1 MYPRF
6 TPNQKKSDL
15 TALVQRLCRRSHGSK
30 PVMTT
35 LAPRKE
41 RMIVETLEPR
51 VLLSADFL
59 TIAPM
64 LADDLN
70 QLDDTLDEFF
80 SSELLNMELP
90 GIALIEQL
98 DEETVESYA
107 PNINDLMSVDV
118 SADDAKTELKN
129 LDSNQDGKLTVE
141 EFLSDNL
148 VETVRDILV
157 DDPND
162 PNDLYAISSQELT
175 NLLESELGKVDG
187 LEVNANYVENPDNTL
202 ISLDFNFIHKYK
214 NLALDLG
221 VQAEKLGIAFKA
233 DVALDASLGFTLDL
247 GITDADQGFFSDFK
261 DLNANVNVDAQIDD
275 VDINF
280 GFLGASV
287 KNGTVN
293 LNATVNDAGANG
305 NFKLYLPVEIKPG
318 IDFIAPQN
326 LVIDVTADPF
336 ALSLDDRR
344 IDLDLNL
351 DTNFDDLLKFDTI
364 NSSDLI
370 SLLRQTVD
378 FLNNLTSSEAIS
390 GFDIPFT
397 KSSLS
402 DVLDFADTLS
412 DALLYDDSKDGDTDP
427 EKDNGTRLLDADN
440 KPTFNTAQEV
450 FGKLASEI
458 DGVKYDPV
466 TQELTYSLAFS
477 NKLFNVEVPLAFDF
491 DLEPIANITSDA
503 SIVLSGDAGMSLI
516 LGISLGEVAGTALL
530 ESNSPLTVNANPAS
544 SMHITANE
552 NVKGLNADGYKNTL
566 TNTTLTIN
574 GVDIAIENE
583 KGYNSTFELVRAL
596 NNAIDESSLKD
607 QVEFSSQGNRLIIST
622 TQDFTGGTL
631 TVVAPNTELGFI
643 AESGETVI
651 EGNNHDFII
660 TDQSGEEYGVSL
672 DGKKTVTF
680 SELQEI
686 IKNATNDKVTLGTN
700 AEKTALTLTDT
711 QFNAENTDGLFSLI
725 STNGSASAFLLGIF
739 GVDANTEQDE
749 KADGIIEGQQ
759 IAGASLADRFFM
771 EDAKLWGNID
781 ISTQSIVP
789 KDSPVPPS
797 NIITASA
804 NFGFVEIDLKGKGKL
819 STHLETGLKSP
830 GEHTEIGS
838 RVTLNQLM
846 DNLGKDENGKSQIH
860 NVVATPTLTGTA
872 VGEDGQN
879 SYGQLTLD
887 VSISEHSDA
896 WIRGLLDG
904 VGEPKI
910 KLVAEHFGDPF
921 GIDPNVEDG
930 AAPKITVETSGLE
943 GFKLNSFGDFGF
955 DGILDG
961 LQAAADFLSNFESFG
976 FLDEPIPLINHSVND
991 LIGFADDFNTALQEA
1006 RNDPA
1011 GSIQKLEGKLENA
1024 LGLKAG
1030 SNLIDMSLVEGDI
1043 LKIELNLGTDF
1054 TDTLDI
1060 DIGLGD
1066 ESGPLNLLADANLD
1080 ATGKLDL
1087 DLDFGIS
1094 LNDPAKIYLFS
1105 TTGLAAFLNVE
1116 STNVS
1121 FNSQIG
1127 PASFSV
1133 KNGSV
1138 KLGASFNADLKGFND
1153 RILITDL
1160 NLSENIAL
1168 KFDGTLDNK
1177 GFIEST
1183 LPVYLLTDS
1192 MHAGDLVIKA
1202 QDFSDVSIT
1211 GWDDIMSGFDFSKLN
1226 LLDQVILLVDGVD
1239 IFLEGLQDIMDG
1251 EIGGISLPFIGDG
1264 LEEGARFIE
1273 ELRNGFID
1281 DFRTHIENAATPDQ
1295 NFISQELFELL
1306 GPDGL
1311 KLLQDNNGD
1320 DTVDVNDIGLK
1331 TNINHEGLSIE
1342 QQFMEWDINLGG
1354 EVFSNDLGIDFDLG
1368 IPGLG
1373 LETKGDI
1380 ALDINWA
1387 LDLSFGIS
1395 GTYGV
1400 YFNLLEPSTPELRFD
1415 VTARLDDAEMAG
1427 QLGFLQLTITE
1438 DKVDPTYLFASF
1450 AVDLQNQNDT
1460 DTNYDSKLSFSEL
1473 GDLKIAPKIAAK
1485 AEVNLD
1491 MVLSLSSDMVD
1502 KPAAFPQIRSDFVL
1516 DWHLGDSDLYI
1527 DLNKVGDTIQDG
1539 LKLVEFQNVS
1549 LDLGS
1554 YISDFLGPT
1563 FEKIQSVTK
1572 PLQPMIDFLTTP
1584 FPVLS
1589 DVGIEL
1595 TFLDLAEYYSNG
1607 KFDTGFFD
1615 SVAEVI
1621 TFVNSIDVG
1630 GFDTLWI
1637 NFGDFTLFDINDD
1650 QLKEVNLTN
1659 TQLKDLGNNQAF
1671 LDNAIKANGNAV
1683 ETAIANDNTRSSS
1696 KSVGFYDKLKDNG
1709 RFDVPILSDPGQI
1722 FNLLLGKDATLI
1734 TYDMKPLELGFK
1746 YESPRIPIF
1755 PPIFAVIGASLGAT
1769 IDFDF
1774 GFDTYGIRKFVDSDF
1789 VNPGLI
1795 FAGFFVDDGTHPE
1808 LQITGGLWVAAELSV
1823 AMAYGGI
1830 SGGLYATVNFDL
1842 FDPDNDGKV
1851 RVDEMINSIAFANN
1865 NPLAVFDISGDLVA
1879 KIEGYVGIEF
1889 SLLGKTIKKELWRDT
1904 IAEFDLIEFNV
1915 DFPRKSILASD
1926 LGSGVLQLNMG
1937 DLADQR
1943 LNGNTTD
1950 GNETF
1955 TVTDRGGSVQISS
1968 SFGGSQTYSG
1978 IDKVVIRAG
1987 AGNDTIILNGS
1998 SDLDFDI
2005 EGGVGNDYIDVSGT
2019 SGKVTVHGNA
2029 GDDTIKTGSGA
2040 DTIWGDAGNDTI
2052 DAGGG
2057 TDWVFGDSGKIK
2069 ESDSGA
2075 IEYIKVRAKGTDG
2088 ADIIH
2093 GGGGDDILIGGGGL
2107 DQIHGGS
2114 EADLILGD
2122 RGKVIFAENHTRSK
2136 TALTNHKI
2144 ISIEETVRG
2153 LEGGNDKLYGD
2164 AGDDLIYGG
2173 IGNDEI
2179 FGGDDADT
2187 IYGEKGSDII
2197 NGDAGVDTVY
2207 GGEDNDDISGG
2218 ADGDTLYGEAGGDT
2232 IQGDSGDDEIYGGLG
2247 ADILHGNA
2255 DNDTIFGGSDPDL
2268 IYGDAGN
2275 DTLDGEAGSDILFGY
2290 TGHYAS
2296 LSEAEKA
2303 TITGD
2308 MDVDHLI
2315 SSLDN
2320 DVLDGEGG
2328 GDQYTINMSG
2338 GTVSKLVTVFDTGEA
2353 DSGADNMTING
2364 TIEDDTFLLRSG
2376 VAEDAIA
2383 FVAMLNDS
2391 DIEVNGFEE
2400 VERIDYDRQLESM
2413 TINSFKG
2420 EDHFVL
2426 DDNRAITTINAGP
2439 DNDSFQVGQ
2448 MFDTPRTV
2456 DDALIQ
2462 PHDQDKPH
2470 DGTDERDTDIFA
2482 TIETTRGYLSNG
2494 ISETTVINGGGGND
2508 AFTVFHNKAVLG
2520 LNGGDGNDEFTIRSF
2535 ALSGSQ
2541 ETVRERTDLSGG
2553 SDADLVQYAL
2563 NAPVNID
2570 GGDGLDEIRII
2581 GTEFSDDYVI
2591 TSKGVF
2597 GAGLNVNFVN
2607 IELLKVDGAEGN
2619 DRFFVQSTDPDL
2631 VVKLVGGLGSD
2642 SFNVGGDAPPVISN
2656 DLLGHSG
2663 IISHIVVS
2671 EDPNYD
2677 GIRVEGIS
2685 ANVADNDEPGIV
2697 LTQSEGE
2704 SVVGTVNG
2712 TSISEDFYTVIL
2724 THAPLP
2730 DEKVV
2735 VTALAPK
2742 EAENALIKFKVNGE
2756 LKDSVQLVFDSTN
2769 WNTYQ
2774 KVSFVANAE
2783 LGSDPL
2789 VGMINHTISSEDTLT
2804 GTISEAVNDFATI
2817 RLDQALTSDIDLTG
2831 ATIKITEGLGKGQI
2845 RGIESLDGA
2854 LLNLRT
2860 AWNIVPDATSVY
2872 EIDLVDGETI
2882 RTGQILEASNNTTAI
2897 VNGTEFG
2904 VNNPGGDL
2912 RGATLQITSGTGAG
2926 QERLIMSNT
2935 ADSLVLNKPWTTAL
2949 DDSSQFQILRYG
2961 AVKTQ
2966 SVTVF
2971 VNDTPM
2977 EAADLTQAPG
2987 VQVVQTSDS
2996 TDVIEGMG
3004 TDTYS
3009 LNLTQKPSADVKV
3022 YVQPEPTITTR
3033 GQIFY
3038 KTAQVETTGL
3048 QSDENGQFVVFTP
3061 DNWAT
3066 AQTITVNAI
3075 DDTVVD
3081 GGDTKVFAPMPQ
3093 IINQIQ
3099 GPLYLEGMGDSEV
3112 SIGSLGESLMLP
3124 GESNQ
3129 KASLG
3134 NVIWATDNSIKVVQ
3148 EDIPQHYDDLV
3159 DLTLEITAGTAK
3171 GEARI
3176 ITGFNAETGVIAI
3189 DTPWDDERPDETS
3202 EFTLSTTHP
3211 NLLVDET
3218 EQVDVVTVF
3227 NNDSLADDSGVLTQD
3242 RLSGFGM
3249 GSDNL
3254 VLEGTA
3260 FRAGINYFDMENFTA
3275 NLGKGDNTL
3284 TVNSTHTREDGF
3296 RTVTLINAGQG
3307 EDRIDVNL
3315 DENQGLIGI
3324 KGEEGNDIIDASD
3337 SELGI
3342 IAFGDEDND
3351 QLTGGSGED
3360 ILFGDRGRIDY
3371 LNEDGEVVTR
3381 LGLEHDFS
3389 TMFAVPETDDQ
3400 TPADQTDGVAHD
3412 PKLILSLHE
3421 EIGGKDTLTGLAG
3434 NDILIGGS
3442 GGDTISGSE
3451 DNDIALGDNGM
3462 IDFAY
3467 QDKTSDNSTQT
3478 LVSTITPLQG
3488 DGDTISGGSGNDLL
3502 FGGTGSD
3509 QIKGNSDNDLIFGD
3523 HGRVQGKV
3531 ELSALPL
3538 SIPAVFRFEAIDT
3551 KIDDGGDA
3559 DRVHGGSGD
3568 DIILGQ
3574 QGSDVIYG
3582 EAGDDDIIVG
3592 HNVEGGS
3599 DTGDRLD
3606 GGQDNDVIA
3615 GDNAII
3621 ERRGDTESLRIQ
3633 TLTAPTLYD
3642 ANGVAQISG
3651 TPHADPA
3658 GTEKRDITLLDH
3670 AAYTRNGL
3678 YGADYIAGGADDDMI
3693 FGQLGNDKIQGDG
3706 SIDLPTDIAASVD
3719 QNGQLTGNPSVE
3731 AESDGDD
3738 YIEGN
3743 GGNDLI
3749 VGNLGQDDIIGGSSN
3764 LFGLT
3769 GPGLRPDGADMLF
3782 GGAGTRIL
3790 RNDPG
3795 LETASTRSNA
3805 VETSETGNHTRD
3817 ADVILGDNANIFR
3830 IISAVDGSY
3839 LHFNHDLNQDKL
3851 VRAYTLL
3858 DYTLGGG
3865 GSRDIGTGDE
3875 LHGEGSDDILHGMTG
3890 NDVMFGEGQDDDL
3903 YGGSGHDRL
3912 YGGTGVDGILGD
3924 DGLIYTSRNGIA
3936 EPLYGLSQANQE
3948 TAISLPGPYVG
3959 AIIYPDAQVQKS
3971 VKLLAYDQGARSNGN
3986 DVIYGGLDSDF
3997 LHGGEGNDAISGA
4010 EAIAAY
4016 YNSQA
4021 HTGQISATVD
4031 GQRYTYQVDTPLP
4044 FDSSTGKFEAY
4055 DAYDPRSKIP
4065 GFLLDFDVVDAQGNK
4080 ILDGTDRLY
4089 GDLGHDW
4096 LVGGTEN
4103 DRMFGGWGNDLMN
4116 ADDNLT
4122 TNNGLNDQPDATEF
4136 ADGDFAFGG
4145 AGLDVL
4151 IANTGKDRLF
4161 DWSGEFNSYFV
4172 PFSPFGAPTVNRG
4185 VSPNLI
4191 NFVTELGL
4199 GGGADISL
4207 TEPDGELALVTQK
4220 DNAWQ
4225 DQRGKPRDPQPGN
4238 LGGVQLDERGG
4249 PEISDNSKG
4258 PNQPNTGNNTTNEQA
4273 YWEESEAPY
4282 IYPIE
4287 IPYRVVPI
4295 ETFLGESDSPDE
4307 TSVEDTDTPAAQPVV
4322 DPSVEGV
4329 GPIVQEPVQPV
4340 DSSSPA
4346 PTDDQ
4351 SQPVDPIVQ
4360 DIGPTTPVQ
4369 PQPVDPSG
4377 PAPTPVQPQPVDPT
4391 VQDIGPTIHEPPQAV
4406 DTSGPVPTDD
4416 QSQPVDPVVQDIGP
4430 TIHEP
4435 TQPVDTSGPAPTP
4448 VQPQPVDP
4456 TVQDIGPTTPVQPQP
4471 VDPKVEDT
4479 GTTTPDQPADP
4490 KVDDTTTQPADPRVD
4505 DTTTQPADPKVDDTT
4520 TQPADPKVDDT
4531 TTQPAD
4537 PKVDDTTTPTQP
4549 ADPKVDDTTTPTQP
4563 ADPKVDDTT
4572 TPTQPA
4578 DPTDKKDKP
4587 KDNQGIGNGKGDGA
4601 VGESDDT
4608 QGKPSENQG
4617 AAKDNTAE
4625 TDKPKANSGS
4635 GDTKDTAPST
4645 DKPKANSGNS
4655 ATTTQPSQSSQPSDN
4670 QGSSKDTAPDKPKA
4684 NSGNSS
4690 TTTQPSQSSQPSDN
4704 QDSGDA
4710 ASTDK
4715 PKDNQGNG
4723 KGNVKSAQ
4731 QGARLETF
4739 GLSEWS
4745 VDSTV
4750 GVMLFDETTG
4760 IFVDNNDQTESDDLL
4775 NDDFLIIADGK
4786 ALSSEGAG
4794 LIAW

>member
-1 MYPRF
+1 
-6 TPNQKKSDL
+6 
-15 TALVQRLCRRSHGSK
+15 
-30 PVMTT
+30 
-35 LAPRKE
+35 
-41 RMIVETLEPR
+41 
-51 VLLSADFL
+51 
-59 TIAPM
+59 
-64 LADDLN
+64 
-70 QLDDTLDEFF
+70 
-80 SSELLNMELP
+80 
-90 GIALIEQL
+90 
-98 DEETVESYA
+98 
-107 PNINDLMSVDV
+107 
-118 SADDAKTELKN
+118 
-129 LDSNQDGKLTVE
+129 
-141 EFLSDNL
+141 
-148 VETVRDILV
+148 
-157 DDPND
+157 
-162 PNDLYAISSQELT
+162 
-175 NLLESELGKVDG
+175 
-187 LEVNANYVENPDNTL
+187 
-202 ISLDFNFIHKYK
+202 
-214 NLALDLG
+214 
-221 VQAEKLGIAFKA
+221 
-233 DVALDASLGFTLDL
+233 
-247 GITDADQGFFSDFK
+247 
-261 DLNANVNVDAQIDD
+261 
-275 VDINF
+275 
-280 GFLGASV
+280 
-287 KNGTVN
+287 
-293 LNATVNDAGANG
+293 
-305 NFKLYLPVEIKPG
+305 
-318 IDFIAPQN
+318 
-326 LVIDVTADPF
+326 
-336 ALSLDDRR
+336 
-344 IDLDLNL
+344 
-351 DTNFDDLLKFDTI
+351 
-364 NSSDLI
+364 
-370 SLLRQTVD
+370 
-378 FLNNLTSSEAIS
+378 
-390 GFDIPFT
+390 PFT
-397 KSSLS
+397 QSNLS
-402 DVLDFADTLS
+402 DVLDFADTFF
-412 DALLYDDSKDGDTDP
+412 DTLLYDDLDDTNP
-427 EKDNGTRLLDADN
+427 ENDLAKLLNPNFGENENLISFD
-440 KPTFNTAQEV
+440 TAQE
-450 FGKLASEI
+450 LARRLADNS
-458 DGVKYDPV
+458 DAKYNTE
-466 TQELTYSLAFS
+466 TQELSYSLNLS
-477 NKLFNVEVPLAFDF
+477 HELFEVEVPLAFDF

-566 TNTTLTIN
+566 TNTRLTIN

-607 QVEFSSQGNRLIIST
+607 QVEFRSQGNRLIIST

-631 TVVAPNTELGFI
+631 TVAPNTELGLI

-672 DGKKTVTF
+672 EGKETITL

-711 QFNAENTDGLFSLI
+711 QFAENTDGLFSLI

-739 GVDANTEQDE
+739 GVDANTEQGE
-749 KADGIIEGQQ
+749 IADGMIEGQQ
-759 IAGASLADRFFM
+759 IAGASLGDRFFM
-771 EDAKLWGNID
+771 EDAKLWGDID
-781 ISTQSIVP
+781 ITTQSIP
-789 KDSPVPPS
+789 NDSEETPS
-797 NIITASA
+797 NTITAAA
-804 NFGFVEIDLKGKGKL
+804 NFGFVEIGLEGSGEL
-819 STHLETGLKSP
+819 SVHFETGLKSP
-830 GEHTEIGS
+830 GDDTEIGS

-846 DNLGKDENGKSQIH
+846 DHIGEDFRE
-860 NVVATPTLTGTA
+860 VVATPTLTG
-872 VGEDGQN
+872 GIEQGDQN
-879 SYGQLTLD
+879 IYGQLDMKVTID
-887 VSISEHSDA
+887 SDDA
-896 WIRGLLDG
+896 WIRELLDG

-930 AAPKITVETSGLE
+930 AAPKIIVDTSGLE
-943 GFKLNSFGDFGF
+943 GFKLNSFGNFGF

-961 LQAAADFLSNFESFG
+961 LQAAADFLSNFESFD

-1030 SNLIDMSLVEGDI
+1030 SNLIDMSLLSENDGDI

-1066 ESGPLNLLADANLD
+1066 ESGPLNLMADANLD

-1168 KFDGTLDNK
+1168 KFDGTLDND
-1177 GFIEST
+1177 GFLEST

-1239 IFLEGLQDIMDG
+1239 IFLEGLQDVMDG

-1273 ELRNGFID
+1273 DLRNGFID

-1354 EVFSNDLGIDFDLG
+1354 SAFSDELGIDFDLG

-1415 VTARLDDAEMAG
+1415 VTARLDDAEIAG

-1438 DKVDPTYLFASF
+1438 DEVEPTYLFASF

-1460 DTNYDSKLSFSEL
+1460 DTHHDSKLSFSEL
-1473 GDLKIAPKIAAK
+1473 SDLRIVLKIAAE

-1491 MVLSLSSDMVD
+1491 MVLSLNSDMVD
-1502 KPAAFPQIRSDFVL
+1502 DSAAFPQIRSDFVL
-1516 DWHLGDSDLYI
+1516 DWRLGDSDLYI
-1527 DLNKVGDTIQDG
+1527 DLNQVGDAIQDG

-1589 DVGIEL
+1589 DLGVNL

-1615 SVAEVI
+1615 SVAEII

-1659 TQLKDLGNNQAF
+1659 TQLKDLGDNQAF
-1671 LDNAIKANGNAV
+1671 LDKAIKANGNAV
-1683 ETAIANDNTRSSS
+1683 ETAIADDKTRSSS

-1746 YESPRIPIF
+1746 YEQRFPIY
-1755 PPIFAVIGASLGAT
+1755 PPLFAVIGASIGAT

-1808 LQITGGLWVAAELSV
+1808 LQITGALWAGAELNV
-1823 AMAYGGI
+1823 GIAKGGVR
-1830 SGGLYATVNFDL
+1830 GGLYATVNFDL
-1842 FDPDNDGKV
+1842 FDPDKDGKV
-1851 RVDEMINSIAFANN
+1851 RVDEMINSIAFADN
-1865 NPLAVFDISGDLVA
+1865 NPLAVFDISGDVKA
-1879 KIEGYVGIEF
+1879 KIDWYVGINHWPIEW
-1889 SLLGKTIKKELWRDT
+1889 SKSGT
-1904 IAEFDLIEFNV
+1904 IAEFDLIDFKV
-1915 DFPRKSILASD
+1915 DFPRESILASD

-1987 AGNDTIILNGS
+1987 AGDDRIILNGS
-1998 SDLDFDI
+1998 SNLDFDI

-2019 SGKVTVHGNA
+2019 SGKVTVRGNT

-2107 DQIHGGS
+2107 DEIHGGS

-2122 RGKVIFAENHTRSK
+2122 RGKITFAENNILSV
-2136 TALTNHKI
+2136 
-2144 ISIEETVRG
+2144 EETARG
-2153 LEGGNDKLYGD
+2153 LEGGNDKLFGD

-2275 DTLDGEAGSDILFGY
+2275 DTLDGEAGSDIVFGY
-2290 TGHYAS
+2290 TGNYAS

-2303 TITGD
+2303 MITGD

-2353 DSGADNMTING
+2353 DSGADHMTING

-2456 DDALIQ
+2456 NDALIQ

-2742 EAENALIKFKVNGE
+2742 EAENALIKFKVNGD

-2774 KVSFVANAE
+2774 KVSFVANAA

-2789 VGMINHTISSEDTLT
+2789 VGMINHTISSEDTLI

-2831 ATIKITEGLGKGQI
+2831 ATIKITEGFGKGQI

-2882 RTGQILEASNNTTAI
+2882 RTGQIVEASNNTTAI

-2949 DDSSQFQILRYG
+2949 DESSQFQILRYG

-2987 VQVVQTSDS
+2987 VQVVQTSGS

-3066 AQTITVNAI
+3066 AQSITVNAI
-3075 DDTVVD
+3075 DDMVVD

-3148 EDIPQHYDDLV
+3148 DDIPQQYDDLV

-3176 ITGFNAETGVIAI
+3176 ITGFNAQTGVIAI

-3284 TVNSTHTREDGF
+3284 TVNSTHTRDDGF
-3296 RTVTLINAGQG
+3296 RTVTLINAGEG

-3342 IAFGDEDND
+3342 MAFGDEDND

-3400 TPADQTDGVAHD
+3400 TPADQTDGVKRD
-3412 PKLILSLHE
+3412 PNLILSLQE
-3421 EIGGKDTLTGLAG
+3421 EIGGKDTLIGLAG

-3442 GGDTISGSE
+3442 GADTISGSE

-3467 QDKTSDNSTQT
+3467 QDKSSDDSTQT

-3488 DGDTISGGSGNDLL
+3488 DNDSISGGSGNDLL

-3509 QIKGNSDNDLIFGD
+3509 QIKGDSDNDLIFGD

-3538 SIPAVFRFEAIDT
+3538 SIPAVFTFEAIDI
-3551 KIDDGGDA
+3551 KIDDGGEA

-3582 EAGDDDIIVG
+3582 EAGDDDIIGG

-3606 GGQDNDVIA
+3606 GGLDNDVIA

-3658 GTEKRDITLLDH
+3658 GTEKREITLLDH

-3706 SIDLPTDIAASVD
+3706 SIDLPSELAASVD
-3719 QNGQLTGNPSVE
+3719 ENGQLTGNPSIE

-3795 LETASTRSNA
+3795 LETASTQPNA

-3830 IISAVDGSY
+3830 IINAVDGSY

-3890 NDVMFGEGQDDDL
+3890 NDVVFGEGQDDDL

-3997 LHGGEGNDAISGA
+3997 LHGGEGDDAISGA

-4122 TNNGLNDQPDATEF
+4122 TNNGLNDQPDASEF

-4220 DNAWQ
+4220 DEAWQ

-4273 YWEESEAPY
+4273 YWEEIEAPY

-4307 TSVEDTDTPAAQPVV
+4307 TSVEDTDTPADQAVV

-4340 DSSSPA
+4340 DTSGPA
-4346 PTDDQ
+4346 PIPEQ
-4351 SQPVDPIVQ
+4351 PQPVDPTVQ
-4360 DIGPTTPVQ
+4360 DIGPTTPGQ
-4369 PQPVDPSG
+4369 EAQPVDTSG

-4391 VQDIGPTIHEPPQAV
+4391 VQDIGPT
-4406 DTSGPVPTDD
+4406 
-4416 QSQPVDPVVQDIGP
+4416 
-4430 TIHEP
+4430 
-4435 TQPVDTSGPAPTP
+4435 TP

-4490 KVDDTTTQPADPRVD
+4490 KVDDTTTQPADP
-4505 DTTTQPADPKVDDTT
+4505 
-4520 TQPADPKVDDT
+4520 KVDDT

-4537 PKVDDTTTPTQP
+4537 PKVDDTTTPPADPADP
-4549 ADPKVDDTTTPTQP
+4549 ADPKVDDTTTPPADPADP

-4572 TPTQPA
+4572 TPPADPADPKVDDTTTQPA
-4578 DPTDKKDKP
+4578 DPADPKVDDTTTQPANPADPADPKVDDTTTPPADPADPKVDDTTTPPADPADPKVDDTTTQPADPAAPKVDDTTTPPADPADPADPKVDDTTTPADPADPADPKVDDTTTPADPADPKVDDTTTQPADPADPADPKVDDTTTPPADPADPADPKVDDTTTPADPIDPTDPKDKP
-4587 KDNQGIGNGKGDGA
+4587 KDNQGIGNGNGDGA
-4601 VGESDDT
+4601 VGESDG
-4608 QGKPSENQG
+4608 QGKPDDNQG
-4617 AAKDNTAE
+4617 GGKDKTTDKPKDNQGIGNGNGDGAVGESDGQGKPDDNQGGAKDNTAE
-4625 TDKPKANSGS
+4625 
-4635 GDTKDTAPST
+4635 
-4645 DKPKANSGNS
+4645 
-4655 ATTTQPSQSSQPSDN
+4655 
-4670 QGSSKDTAPDKPKA
+4670 
-4684 NSGNSS
+4684 
-4690 TTTQPSQSSQPSDN
+4690 
-4704 QDSGDA
+4704 
-4710 ASTDK
+4710 TDK

-4731 QGARLETF
+4731 QGARLDTF

-4760 IFVDNNDQTESDDLL
+4760 VFVDNNDQAESDDLL
-4775 NDDFLIIADGK
+4775 NDDFLIIADRK